1 MSLYS
6 INKIQD
12 YLNRSD
18 NASSSDAKG
27 DIFEELVIY
36 LFTKCRGIRL
46 VDRNIIDST
55 GSREFDIALGNNRAV
70 SPFDYLDPIII
81 CECKN
86 EANPIGSNDVR
97 DFVQKLR
104 TSGANNGI
112 IISSNGITGQIR
124 GHNRNATSA
133 IIDAMTMDR
142 IKIIILTRAEIM
154 NLSTTD
160 NLSNLIWE
168 KFSQLTLRRTTL

>member
-1 MSLYS
+1 MPQYS
-6 INKIQD
+6 RNRIID

-18 NASSSDAKG
+18 NALSSDAKG

-36 LFTKCRGIRL
+36 LFTKCCGIRL
-46 VDRNIIDST
+46 VDRNILDST
-55 GSREFDIALGNNRAV
+55 GSREFDIALGNNRAF

-86 EANPIGSNDVR
+86 EINPIGSDNVR

-112 IISSNGITGQIR
+112 IISSNGISGQIH
-124 GHNRNATSA
+124 GNNRNATSA
-133 IIDAMTMDR
+133 VIDAMTMDR
-142 IKIIILTRAEIM
+142 IKIIILTRAEILT
-154 NLSTTD
+154 LSTTD